1 MSRFL
6 PVRSSD
12 PVSDASSCEGCTT
25 SRREFLGRISLGALA
40 AAVSLELGASGA
52 DAFPI
57 TFAEGTQ
64 VAANQRSYPIPPTD
78 GATIDKT
85 DEVIVARVHQQVFA
99 FNLACPH
106 ENTALRWRA
115 EDVRFQCPR
124 HGSKYQ
130 PDGTFIS
137 GRATRNMDRF
147 AVQRSGDT
155 LVVDLNR
162 LFRSDQ
168 QPALWASAVVTA

>member
-6 PVRSSD
+6 SLSSPD
-12 PVSDASSCEGCTT
+12 PDGDASPCDGCAT
-25 SRREFLGRISLGALA
+25 SRREFLGRVSLGALA
-40 AAVSLELGASGA
+40 AAVAIELGAGGA
-52 DAFPI
+52 DAFPV

-64 VAANQRSYPIPPTD
+64 VAPNQRSYPIPSAD
-78 GATIDKT
+78 GATIDRT

-115 EDVRFQCPR
+115 EDLRFQCPR

-155 LVVDLNR
+155 IVVDLNR

-168 QPALWASAVVTA
+168 QAAQWASAVVAV

>member
-6 PVRSSD
+6 SVSSLD
-12 PVSDASSCEGCTT
+12 SVPDFSSCDGCAP
-25 SRREFLGRISLGALA
+25 SRRTFLGRVSLGALA
-40 AAVSLELGASGA
+40 AALGLGLRA
-52 DAFPI
+52 DEAAALPV
-57 TFAEGTQ
+57 TFAAGTPGQ
-64 VAANQRSYPIPPTD
+64 NNQRTYPIPAAD
-78 GATIDKT
+78 GATIDR
-85 DEVIVARVHQQVFA
+85 DAEVIVVRSHGQVFA

-106 ENTALRWRA
+106 EHAALRWRA
-115 EDVRFQCPR
+115 EDARFQCPR

-155 LVVDLNR
+155 LTVDLNL

-168 QPALWASAVVTA
+168 QSAQWAAAAVAV

>member
-1 MSRFL
+1 
-6 PVRSSD
+6 V
-12 PVSDASSCEGCTT
+12 
-25 SRREFLGRISLGALA
+25 
-40 AAVSLELGASGA
+40 AV
-52 DAFPI
+52 
-57 TFAEGTQ
+57 
-64 VAANQRSYPIPPTD
+64 NQRSYPIPASD
-78 GATIDKT
+78 GATIDRT
-85 DEVIVARVHQQVFA
+85 EEVIVARLHQQAFA

-115 EDVRFQCPR
+115 EDMRFQCPR

-147 AVQRSGDT
+147 AVQRSGDAI
-155 LVVDLNR
+155 VVDINR

-168 QPALWASAVVTA
+168 QPALWAAAVVPL

>member
-1 MSRFL
+1 
-6 PVRSSD
+6 
-12 PVSDASSCEGCTT
+12 VSDASSCEGCAK
-25 SRREFLGRISLGALA
+25 SRREFLGRISLGVLA
-40 AAVSLELGASGA
+40 TAVSLELGASGA

-64 VAANQRSYPIPPTD
+64 VAANQRSYPIPATD

-155 LVVDLNR
+155 IVVDLNR

-168 QPALWASAVVTA
+168 QAAQWASAVVAV